1 MPTFMGVDLPETY
14 ASCRRR
20 MLDLLG
26 TLSSGDAER
35 PVPGTPGWTVRDV
48 VAHLAGVA
56 SDVTAGRIDGAG
68 TPPWTARQIA
78 ERADVPI
85 AELAQEWR
93 GLGPSVDPVVNAA
106 PRIAFDA
113 LVHEQDVRCAL
124 GLDGPGDHDAADAA
138 VQIVIDGLGRR
149 LERAGGPALRLV
161 AGETEWIIGPG
172 EPAAT
177 VRLPFSELFRVLFG
191 RRSAGQVRAYAWDG
205 DPAPYLPL
213 LSVFGPLPEVD
224 VVEPTPEL

>member
-1 MPTFMGVDLPETY
+1 MPTFMLVDMRATY
-14 ASCRRR
+14 ASCRGRV
-20 MLDLLG
+20 LDLVD
-26 TLSSGDAER
+26 TLPPADADR

-56 SDVTAGRIDGAG
+56 ADVTAGRIDGAG
-68 TPPWTARQIA
+68 TPPWTARQVA
-78 ERADVPI
+78 ERADVPM
-85 AELAQEWR
+85 AEIVQEWR
-93 GLGPSVDPVVNAA
+93 GLGPSVDPVVSAA

-113 LVHEQDVRCAL
+113 LVHEQDLRCAV

-149 LERAGGPALRLV
+149 LERAGAPALRVV

-177 VRLPFSELFRVLFG
+177 LRLPFGELFRVLFG
-191 RRSAGQVRAYAWDG
+191 RRSEAQVRACSWEG
-205 DPAPYLPL
+205 DPAPYLAL
-213 LSVFGPLPEVD
+213 LSVFGPLPEAD
-224 VVEPTPEL
+224 VVE